1 MTSPQ
6 PGTPTP
12 DPAQDQLP
20 PGSVPTHEQLPLGAR
35 WKGSHRYVTGWLLV
49 FSGIFTIFLVPPVG
63 AVLLPAGAWLTW
75 QGYRL
80 RTQRIPVWP
89 RSVPEEERGD
99 PPGAVMDIS
108 PHLRRGD
115 WPYVKNGRL
124 SLYVV
129 TRHRTAIGR
138 MVHLYGALAPD
149 GRDGV
154 LAAWGR
160 IIPEPKN
167 KYDPRAVQVH
177 VQGSAV
183 AYLSLEWKELAHR
196 RLREVRPRPLV
207 VPVVLRRRGKEERV
221 WAFGSMDDA
230 QGFAAWVA
238 GKDRGIP
245 SGGEPPAPATTLTRP
260 EPSEG
265 QEPASSVVMD
275 ISAQLQEKGWTYTN
289 GNRVSL
295 YVMDRHRAAIHKLVR
310 EHSQFVRHGNGGDG
324 AFAAWGEVVAEPGN
338 QYDPEAVRVL
348 VHGRPVA
355 YFSLDWKEL
364 ANDWLRTVG
373 HQRLV
378 VPVVVRWWD
387 QDEFVWAFGSMDDA
401 QGFADWA
408 ARKDHG

>member
-1 MTSPQ
+1 
-6 PGTPTP
+6 
-12 DPAQDQLP
+12 
-20 PGSVPTHEQLPLGAR
+20 
-35 WKGSHRYVTGWLLV
+35 
-49 FSGIFTIFLVPPVG
+49 
-63 AVLLPAGAWLTW
+63 
-75 QGYRL
+75 
-80 RTQRIPVWP
+80 
-89 RSVPEEERGD
+89 
-99 PPGAVMDIS
+99 
-108 PHLRRGD
+108 
-115 WPYVKNGRL
+115 
-124 SLYVV
+124 
-129 TRHRTAIGR
+129 
-138 MVHLYGALAPD
+138 
-149 GRDGV
+149 
-154 LAAWGR
+154 
-160 IIPEPKN
+160 
-167 KYDPRAVQVH
+167 
-177 VQGSAV
+177 
-183 AYLSLEWKELAHR
+183 
-196 RLREVRPRPLV
+196 
-207 VPVVLRRRGKEERV
+207 
-221 WAFGSMDDA
+221 
-230 QGFAAWVA
+230 
-238 GKDRGIP
+238 
-245 SGGEPPAPATTLTRP
+245 
-260 EPSEG
+260 
-265 QEPASSVVMD
+265 MD